1 MHAETAGPP
10 PVKFLP
16 DKMYAAAMA
25 EHIGMRRLG
34 FEVAEIQRAG
44 KSLALIGRIRI
55 EQAMPFRRVVEPGCV
70 IYTIRSDGKG
80 RSMMRARG
88 GIPVLVAEPHRRHFA
103 IQLDQRVVADIG
115 VVDVAPCY
123 DRVIIGIHG
132 HGCTAAF
139 TNMVGNFDVAPET

>member
-1 MHAETAGPP
+1 MHSENACAL
-10 PVKFLP
+10 PVEFLP
-16 DKMYAAAMA
+16 DKIDAAAMA

-34 FEVAEIQRAG
+34 FEVSEIQGAG

-115 VVDVAPCY
+115 AVDMAPDDDGVV
-123 DRVIIGIHG
+123 IGVYG
-132 HGCTAAF
+132 HRRTTA
-139 TNMVGNFDVAPET
+139 